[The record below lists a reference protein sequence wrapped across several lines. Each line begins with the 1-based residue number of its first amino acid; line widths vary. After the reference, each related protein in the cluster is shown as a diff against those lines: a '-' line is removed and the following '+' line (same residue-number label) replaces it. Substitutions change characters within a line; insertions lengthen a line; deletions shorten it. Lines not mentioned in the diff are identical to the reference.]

1 MFTTRVDLSTLERNH
16 VSLSDFCVG
25 NCFVYIDNRNIK
37 DDCLYQEG
45 LHLLGT
51 GNKILDCNFIFVLN
65 EWFLE
70 INTHHLPV
78 RFLLRKVT

>member
-1 MFTTRVDLSTLERNH
+1 MGLVFTTRVDLPTLERNH
-16 VSLSDFCVG
+16 VSLSDFCVD

-37 DDCLYQEG
+37 DDSLYQEG

-51 GNKILDCNFIFVLN
+51 GKKILDCNFIFVLN

-70 INTHHLPV
+70 MNTHHLPV
-78 RFLLRKVT
+78 RF